1 VSRDVI
7 FDLSYIYDPTKEQ
20 LVINEKAVE
29 LVEMLDLNITKTE
42 QQLYNYELSIDSYSD
57 IIRVDTKTIEGEE
70 TGQLIT
76 LELILELEKLAL
88 RSRNRQNY
96 SYRHYENIDNTQN
109 STTISA

>member
-1 VSRDVI
+1 
-7 FDLSYIYDPTKEQ
+7 
-20 LVINEKAVE
+20 
-29 LVEMLDLNITKTE
+29 MLDLNITKTE
-42 QQLYNYELSIDSYSD
+42 QQLYDYELLINSYSD
-57 IIRVDTKTIEGEE
+57 IIRVDTKIIEGEE
-70 TGQLIT
+70 TRQLIT